1 MRKWGNPAVAPSLAA
16 GLAWFPSPLVC
27 TVMSTGAIKTTR
39 LARECFGQEN
49 PRTAL
54 KGGGVQA
61 AEDRERP
68 MIKLSLVCDSCG
80 AIIAEGISAN
90 EVRLESDALYRR
102 HDGKDLCP
110 RCEAFL
116 LPRRTHRRQKQNPA

>member
-1 MRKWGNPAVAPSLAA
+1 MGKPRCGAFIGGRTGVVSE
-16 GLAWFPSPLVC
+16 PLVC

-39 LARECFGQEN
+39 LPRECFGQEN

-54 KGGGVQA
+54 KGCGVQA